1 MANATKRKAA
11 GVEPTLGALI
21 SHPTRVK
28 AYVILTERVASPN
41 EISKATGL
49 DVGHVSYHVGKLAE
63 LKVIE
68 LVDTAQRRGAVE
80 HYYRAVKRPYASHE
94 SFEEMEPSERDF
106 LTRFALQLHLTDM
119 SRALDAG
126 TFNERTNRVL
136 IRVPA
141 MVDEEGF
148 AELAE
153 LHEEMYKRKLEIHA
167 QSAERMANEG
177 TEGIPTVDTSMFFE
191 TPQLAL

>member
-41 EISKATGL
+41 EIAKATGL
-49 DVGHVSYHVGKLAE
+49 EVGHVSYHVGKLAE

-80 HYYRAVKRPYASHE
+80 HYYRAIKRPYASDE
-94 SFEEMEPSERDF
+94 SFEEMNPAERES
-106 LTRFALQLHLTDM
+106 LTRFTLQLHLTDM
-119 SRALDAG
+119 ARALDAG
-126 TFNERTNRVL
+126 TLDGRSNRSL

-148 AELAE
+148 EELAE
-153 LHEEMYKRKLEIHA
+153 LHDEMYQRKLEIHA
-167 QSAERMANEG
+167 KSAERMVNEK